1 MELCLE
7 FRRVLFRSTRA
18 PARVLPRPGAVGP
31 GGRHG
36 ADRRGRGA
44 GGRGAARAPPGMSGM
59 IILKT
64 PQEIALI
71 ERASRVVA
79 LTIALLREQVKP
91 GVTTADLDR
100 LAEEFITGEGAI
112 PAFKGYRRYPATL
125 CTSINEEVVHGIPS
139 SRRRLEEGDIIGID
153 VGAIV
158 EGYYGAAAVTLPAGP
173 GAPRAA
179 GLAQVCAGNRLSDI
193 SHAVQ
198 TVAED
203 AGYSVVTD
211 FVGHG
216 IGRNLHEDPQVPN
229 FGKPGEGPRLKEGL
243 VLAIEPM
250 VNVGGHEVEV
260 LSDRWT
266 VVARD
271 KSLSAP
277 FEHTIAIT
285 PDGPKVLTRA
295 A

>member
-1 MELCLE
+1 
-7 FRRVLFRSTRA
+7 
-18 PARVLPRPGAVGP
+18 
-31 GGRHG
+31 
-36 ADRRGRGA
+36 
-44 GGRGAARAPPGMSGM
+44 MSVM

-100 LAEEFITGEGAI
+100 LAEEFITREGAT
-112 PAFKGYRRYPATL
+112 PAFKGYRGYPATL
-125 CTSINEEVVHGIPS
+125 CTSVNEEVVHGIPS

-158 EGYYGAAAVTLPAGP
+158 EGFYGDAAVTLPVGRVSEEA
-173 GAPRAA
+173 ARLIRVTEAALDA
-179 GLAQVCAGNRLSDI
+179 GLAQVRVGNRLSDI

-266 VVARD
+266 VVTRD
-271 KSLSAP
+271 KSLSAH

-285 PDGPKVLTRA
+285 PAGPKVLTRA

>member
-1 MELCLE
+1 
-7 FRRVLFRSTRA
+7 
-18 PARVLPRPGAVGP
+18 
-31 GGRHG
+31 
-36 ADRRGRGA
+36 
-44 GGRGAARAPPGMSGM
+44 MSVM

-100 LAEEFITGEGAI
+100 LAEEFITGEGAS
-112 PAFKGYRRYPATL
+112 PAFKGYRGYPATL
-125 CTSINEEVVHGIPS
+125 CTSVNEEVVHGIPS

-158 EGYYGAAAVTLPAGP
+158 EGYYGDAAVTLPVGRISEEA
-173 GAPRAA
+173 ARLIRVTEASLAA
-179 GLAQVCAGNRLSDI
+179 GLAQVRAGNRLSDI

-250 VNVGGHEVEV
+250 VNIGGHEVEV

-266 VVARD
+266 VVTRD
-271 KSLSAP
+271 KSLSAH

>member
-1 MELCLE
+1 
-7 FRRVLFRSTRA
+7 
-18 PARVLPRPGAVGP
+18 
-31 GGRHG
+31 
-36 ADRRGRGA
+36 
-44 GGRGAARAPPGMSGM
+44 
-59 IILKT
+59 
-64 PQEIALI
+64 LI

-100 LAEEFITGEGAI
+100 LAEEFITREGAT
-112 PAFKGYRRYPATL
+112 PAFKGYRGYPATL
-125 CTSINEEVVHGIPS
+125 CTSVNEEVVHGIPS
-139 SRRRLEEGDIIGID
+139 SRRRREEGDIIGID

-158 EGYYGAAAVTLPAGP
+158 EGFYGDAAVTLPVGRVSEEA
-173 GAPRAA
+173 ARLMRVTEAALDA
-179 GLAQVCAGNRLSDI
+179 GLAQVRVGNRLSDI

-266 VVARD
+266 VVTRD
-271 KSLSAP
+271 KSLSAH

-285 PDGPKVLTRA
+285 PAGPKVLTRA

>member
-1 MELCLE
+1 
-7 FRRVLFRSTRA
+7 
-18 PARVLPRPGAVGP
+18 
-31 GGRHG
+31 
-36 ADRRGRGA
+36 
-44 GGRGAARAPPGMSGM
+44 MSVM

-64 PQEIALI
+64 PQEIAVI

-79 LTIALLREQVKP
+79 LAIAFLREQVKP

-112 PAFKGYRRYPATL
+112 PAFKGYHGYPATL
-125 CTSINEEVVHGIPS
+125 CTSVNEEVVHGIPS
-139 SRRRLEEGDIIGID
+139 ARRRLEEGDIIGID

-158 EGYYGAAAVTLPAGP
+158 EGYYGDAAVTLPVGRISDEA
-173 GAPRAA
+173 ARLIRVTEAALAA
-179 GLAQVCAGNRLSDI
+179 GLAQVRAGNRLSDI

-198 TVAED
+198 TVAEN

-229 FGKPGEGPRLKEGL
+229 FGEPGQGPRLKEGL

-266 VVARD
+266 VVTRD
-271 KSLSAP
+271 KSLSAH

>member
-1 MELCLE
+1 
-7 FRRVLFRSTRA
+7 
-18 PARVLPRPGAVGP
+18 
-31 GGRHG
+31 
-36 ADRRGRGA
+36 
-44 GGRGAARAPPGMSGM
+44 MSVM

-112 PAFKGYRRYPATL
+112 PAFKGYRGYPATL
-125 CTSINEEVVHGIPS
+125 CTSVNEEVVHGIPS
-139 SRRRLEEGDIIGID
+139 ARRRLEEGDIIGID

-158 EGYYGAAAVTLPAGP
+158 EGYYGDAAVTLPVGRISEEA
-173 GAPRAA
+173 ARLIRVTEASLAA
-179 GLAQVCAGNRLSDI
+179 GLAQVRAGNRLSDI

-250 VNVGGHEVEV
+250 VNIGGHEVEV

-266 VVARD
+266 VVTRD
-271 KSLSAP
+271 KSLSAH

>member
-1 MELCLE
+1 
-7 FRRVLFRSTRA
+7 
-18 PARVLPRPGAVGP
+18 
-31 GGRHG
+31 
-36 ADRRGRGA
+36 
-44 GGRGAARAPPGMSGM
+44 MSLM

-79 LTIALLREQVKP
+79 LAIAFLREQVKP

-112 PAFKGYRRYPATL
+112 PAFKGYRGYPATL
-125 CTSINEEVVHGIPS
+125 CTSVNEEVVHGIPS
-139 SRRRLEEGDIIGID
+139 ARRRLEEGDIIGID

-158 EGYYGAAAVTLPAGP
+158 EGYYGDAAVTLPVGRISEEA
-173 GAPRAA
+173 ARLLRVTEAALTA
-179 GLAQVCAGNRLSDI
+179 GLAQVRVGNRLSDI

-266 VVARD
+266 VVTRD
-271 KSLSAP
+271 KSLSAH

-285 PDGPKVLTRA
+285 TDGPKILTRA

>member
-1 MELCLE
+1 
-7 FRRVLFRSTRA
+7 
-18 PARVLPRPGAVGP
+18 
-31 GGRHG
+31 
-36 ADRRGRGA
+36 
-44 GGRGAARAPPGMSGM
+44 MSVM

-100 LAEEFITGEGAI
+100 LAEEFITREGAT
-112 PAFKGYRRYPATL
+112 PAFKGYRGYPATL
-125 CTSINEEVVHGIPS
+125 CTSVNEEVVHGIPS

-158 EGYYGAAAVTLPAGP
+158 EGFYGDAAVTLPVGRVSEEA
-173 GAPRAA
+173 ARLIRVTEAALDA
-179 GLAQVCAGNRLSDI
+179 GLAQVCVGNRLSDI

-266 VVARD
+266 VVTRD
-271 KSLSAP
+271 KSLSAH

-285 PDGPKVLTRA
+285 PAGPKVLTRA

>member
-1 MELCLE
+1 
-7 FRRVLFRSTRA
+7 
-18 PARVLPRPGAVGP
+18 
-31 GGRHG
+31 
-36 ADRRGRGA
+36 
-44 GGRGAARAPPGMSGM
+44 
-59 IILKT
+59 
-64 PQEIALI
+64 
-71 ERASRVVA
+71 
-79 LTIALLREQVKP
+79 
-91 GVTTADLDR
+91 
-100 LAEEFITGEGAI
+100 LAEEFIIGEGAI
-112 PAFKGYRRYPATL
+112 PAFKGYRGYPATL
-125 CTSINEEVVHGIPS
+125 CTSVNEEVVHGIPS
-139 SRRRLEEGDIIGID
+139 ARRRLEEGDIIGID

-158 EGYYGAAAVTLPAGP
+158 EGFYGDAAVTLPVGRVSEEA
-173 GAPRAA
+173 ARLMRVTEASLTA
-179 GLAQVCAGNRLSDI
+179 GLAQVRAGNRLSDI

-229 FGKPGEGPRLKEGL
+229 FGKPGEGPRLREGL

-250 VNVGGHEVEV
+250 VNIGGHEVEV

-266 VVARD
+266 VVTRD
-271 KSLSAP
+271 KSLSAH

-285 PDGPKVLTRA
+285 SGGPKVLTRA